1 MSYASGL
8 QGVGIAIPNPDI
20 NLHSGLNIDSIFG
33 WSPTPFTAPDPS
45 GLINPFTG
53 NSTTA
58 NPSTALAA
66 AKSVSWEVV
75 AGIAAL
81 AWLLT
86 RKR

>member
-20 NLHSGLNIDSIFG
+20 NLHPIDTSIEGIFNPF
-33 WSPTPFTAPDPS
+33 WSPTPFIAPSS
-45 GLINPFTG
+45 GPLNPTPD
-53 NSTTA
+53 
-58 NPSTALAA
+58 PSTALAA
-66 AKSVSWEVV
+66 AKSISWEMI
-75 AGIAAL
+75 AGVAAL